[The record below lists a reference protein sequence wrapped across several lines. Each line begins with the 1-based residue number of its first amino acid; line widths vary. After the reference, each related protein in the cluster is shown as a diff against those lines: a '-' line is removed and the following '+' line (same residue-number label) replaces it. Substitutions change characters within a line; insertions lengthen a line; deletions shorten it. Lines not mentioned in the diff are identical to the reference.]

1 LQGFA
6 ALPARRTFDQ
16 AEEPCR
22 ISWNAYRAQK
32 NSPISSWSVF
42 DFENKKTKLAE
53 LERETERADFWNDS
67 TAAQRTMKAAAALR
81 EEVQSWGQF
90 RDHLRDLKEL
100 AELDDESLRGEL
112 DSAITATEQDLEK
125 RAFTAMLSGPYDRDG
140 ALLAI
145 HAGAGGT
152 DSQDWA
158 AMLERMY
165 LRWAEERGYK
175 TEMLDRTDGEEA
187 GLKSVTIA
195 IDGSYAY
202 GYLRSEKGVHRLV
215 RLSPFDAAHRRHT
228 SFALVE
234 VLPQVAMDD
243 AEVEINPSDIKI
255 DVFRS
260 SGAGGQNVQKNATA
274 IRLTHLPTGI
284 VVTCQNE
291 RSQLQN
297 RENALRVL
305 RARLVELKRA
315 EKDQEIAVLRGEYTK
330 AEWGS
335 QIRSYVL
342 HPYQMVK
349 DHRTDYETGNTQAV
363 LDGDLDAFMES
374 YLRLAA

>member
-1 LQGFA
+1 VEA
-6 ALPARRTFDQ
+6 P
-16 AEEPCR
+16 
-22 ISWNAYRAQK
+22 
-32 NSPISSWSVF
+32 
-42 DFENKKTKLAE
+42 
-53 LERETERADFWNDS
+53 DFWNDS
-67 TAAQRTMKAAAALR
+67 SAAQKTMKVVSNLR
-81 EEVQSWGQF
+81 AEVASWRTFQS
-90 RDHLRDLKEL
+90 HLHDLVEL
-100 AELDDESLRGEL
+100 SSLDDESLRAE
-112 DSAITATEQDLEK
+112 LEK
-125 RAFTAMLSGPYDRDG
+125 ETAALEADLDKRSFTAMLSGPYDDDD

-165 LRWAEERGYK
+165 LRWADARGFK
-175 TEMLDRTDGEEA
+175 TEILDRTDGEEA

-195 IDGSYAY
+195 MDGKYAY

-234 VLPQVAMDD
+234 ILPQVALDD
-243 AEVEINPSDIKI
+243 ADIEINPNDLKI

-297 RENALRVL
+297 RENAMRVL
-305 RARLVELKRA
+305 RARLLEIRHA

-349 DHRTDYETGNTQAV
+349 DHRTEYETGNTQAV
-363 LDGDLDAFMES
+363 LDGDLDAFMEA
-374 YLRLAA
+374 YLRQNA

>member
-1 LQGFA
+1 MM
-6 ALPARRTFDQ
+6 
-16 AEEPCR
+16 
-22 ISWNAYRAQK
+22 K
-32 NSPISSWSVF
+32 SVS
-42 DFENKKTKLAE
+42 D
-53 LERETERADFWNDS
+53 
-67 TAAQRTMKAAAALR
+67 LR
-81 EEVQSWGQF
+81 EEVETWRKFNG
-90 RDHLRDLKEL
+90 HLRDLMEL
-100 AELDDESLRGEL
+100 ARMDDESVRG
-112 DSAITATEQDLEK
+112 DLELETTVLETDLQK
-125 RAFTAMLSGPYDRDG
+125 RAFTTMLSGQYDDDD

-165 LRWAEERGYK
+165 LRWADTRGYK
-175 TEMLDRTDGEEA
+175 TEVLDRTEGEEA

-195 IDGSYAY
+195 INGKYAY

-234 VLPQVAMDD
+234 ILPQVAMDD
-243 AEVEINPSDIKI
+243 TEVEINPNDIKM

-274 IRLTHLPTGI
+274 VRLTHIPTGI

-297 RENALRVL
+297 RENAMRVL
-305 RARLVELKRA
+305 RARLLEIKHA
-315 EKDQEIAVLRGEYTK
+315 EKEQEIAVLRGEYTK

-349 DHRTDYETGNTQAV
+349 DHRTEYETGNTQSV
-363 LDGDLDAFMES
+363 LDGDLDALMDA
-374 YLRLAA
+374 YLRQSAS

>member
-1 LQGFA
+1 M
-6 ALPARRTFDQ
+6 
-16 AEEPCR
+16 E
-22 ISWNAYRAQK
+22 
-32 NSPISSWSVF
+32 SP
-42 DFENKKTKLAE
+42 
-53 LERETERADFWNDS
+53 DFWNE
-67 TAAQRTMKAAAALR
+67 TANAGRVMKTASALR
-81 EEVQSWGQF
+81 DEVESWKSLKQQL
-90 RDHLRDLKEL
+90 HDLTDL
-100 AELDDESLRGEL
+100 AKLGDESLRAEL
-112 DSAITATEQDLEK
+112 ETEIAKLEADLEK
-125 RAFTAMLSGPYDRDG
+125 RSFAAMLSGPYDHDD
-140 ALLAI
+140 AILAI

-158 AMLERMY
+158 EMLQRMY
-165 LRWAEERGYK
+165 LRWAEDHGF
-175 TEMLDRTDGEEA
+175 TMDILDTTPGEEA
-187 GLKSVTIA
+187 GIKSVTIA
-195 IDGSYAY
+195 VSGRYAF

-234 VLPQVAMDD
+234 VLPQVSMEEADID
-243 AEVEINPSDIKI
+243 INPGDIKL

-274 IRLTHLPTGI
+274 VRLTHLPTGI

-291 RSQLQN
+291 RSQIQN
-297 RENALRVL
+297 REFAMQIL
-305 RARLVELKRA
+305 RARLLELRQA
-315 EKDQEIAVLRGEYTK
+315 EREEERAVLRGEYTK

-349 DHRTDYETGNTQAV
+349 DHRTDFQAGNAQAV

-374 YLRLAA
+374 YLRSVRNNPNHA

>member
-1 LQGFA
+1 V
-6 ALPARRTFDQ
+6 RT
-16 AEEPCR
+16 
-22 ISWNAYRAQK
+22 SLN
-32 NSPISSWSVF
+32 SWSVF
-42 DFENKKTKLAE
+42 DLVNKGSQLASYENEINASTFWDNPA
-53 LERETERADFWNDS
+53 RAQQVS
-67 TAAQRTMKAAAALR
+67 RAAAALR
-81 EEVQSWGQF
+81 DEIDDW
-90 RDHLRDLKEL
+90 RRIKKR
-100 AELDDESLRGEL
+100 LDDLADLQQMGDASLEL
-112 DSAITATEQDLEK
+112 EIEQELGTLEADLQ
-125 RAFTAMLSGPYDRDG
+125 RRSFQAMLSGPYDGGD

-158 AMLERMY
+158 GMLMRMY
-165 LRWAEERGYK
+165 LRWAEANGHEAEVLDT
-175 TEMLDRTDGEEA
+175 TEGEEA
-187 GLKSVTIA
+187 GIKSVTIA
-195 IDGSYAY
+195 VNGRYAY

-215 RLSPFDAAHRRHT
+215 RLSPYDSAHRRHT

-234 VLPQVAMDD
+234 VLPQVALDD
-243 AEVEINPSDIKI
+243 PDIQVNPSDVKI

-291 RSQLQN
+291 RSQTQN
-297 RENALRVL
+297 REFAMRIL
-305 RARLVELKRA
+305 RARLSELRKA
-315 EKDQEIAVLRGEYTK
+315 EKEVEIAVLRGEYTK

-349 DHRTDYETGNTQAV
+349 DHRTGYETGNSQSV
-363 LDGDLDAFMES
+363 LDGGLQEFMEA
-374 YLRLAA
+374 YLRSAG

>member
-1 LQGFA
+1 M
-6 ALPARRTFDQ
+6 
-16 AEEPCR
+16 
-22 ISWNAYRAQK
+22 
-32 NSPISSWSVF
+32 
-42 DFENKKTKLAE
+42 KTV
-53 LERETERADFWNDS
+53 S
-67 TAAQRTMKAAAALR
+67 GLR
-81 EEVQSWGQF
+81 EEVESWRRF
-90 RDHLRDLKEL
+90 RDHLQDLTEL
-100 AELDDESLRGEL
+100 AHLGDESLRGEL
-112 DSAITATEQDLEK
+112 EAEISALETDLEK
-125 RAFTAMLSGPYDRDG
+125 RSFAAMLSGPYDSDD

-165 LRWAEERGYK
+165 LRWADARGYR
-175 TEMLDRTDGEEA
+175 TEILDRTEGEEA
-187 GLKSVTIA
+187 GLKSATIA
-195 IDGSYAY
+195 IDGKYAY

-234 VLPQVAMDD
+234 VLPQIAMDD
-243 AEVEINPSDIKI
+243 PELEINPSDIKM

-274 IRLTHLPTGI
+274 VRLTHLPTGI

-297 RENALRVL
+297 RENAMRVL
-305 RARLVELKRA
+305 RARLHEIKQA

-349 DHRTDYETGNTQAV
+349 DHRTEHETGNTQGV
-363 LDGDLDAFMES
+363 LDGGLDEFMEA
-374 YLRLAA
+374 YLRQSH

>member
-1 LQGFA
+1 LND
-6 ALPARRTFDQ
+6 L
-16 AEEPCR
+16 
-22 ISWNAYRAQK
+22 
-32 NSPISSWSVF
+32 V
-42 DFENKKTKLAE
+42 E
-53 LERETERADFWNDS
+53 LSR
-67 TAAQRTMKAAAALR
+67 L
-81 EEVQSWGQF
+81 G
-90 RDHLRDLKEL
+90 
-100 AELDDESLRGEL
+100 DESLRGEL
-112 DSAITATEQDLEK
+112 EKEIAALEADLDK
-125 RAFTAMLSGPYDRDG
+125 RSFTAMLSGPYDDDD

-165 LRWAEERGYK
+165 LRWADTRGFK
-175 TEMLDRTDGEEA
+175 TEILDRTDGEEA

-195 IDGSYAY
+195 IDGKYAY

-234 VLPQVAMDD
+234 ILPQVTMDD
-243 AEVEINPSDIKI
+243 AEIEINPNDIKI

-260 SGAGGQNVQKNATA
+260 SGAGGQNVQKNSTA
-274 IRLTHLPTGI
+274 IRLTHIPTGI

-305 RARLVELKRA
+305 RARLLEIKRA

-342 HPYQMVK
+342 HPYQMIK
-349 DHRTDYETGNTQAV
+349 DHRTEYETGNTQSV
-363 LDGDLDAFMES
+363 LDGDLDAFMEA
-374 YLRLAA
+374 YLRRKG

>member
-1 LQGFA
+1 MAGKEVTLKKLEGETQG
-6 ALPARRTFDQ
+6 PAF
-16 AEEPCR
+16 
-22 ISWNAYRAQK
+22 
-32 NSPISSWSVF
+32 WS
-42 DFENKKTKLAE
+42 DTA
-53 LERETERADFWNDS
+53 
-67 TAAQRTMKAAAALR
+67 AAQRTMKAASALR
-81 EEVQSWGQF
+81 EEVESWGKF
-90 RDHLRDLKEL
+90 RSRLHDLLEL
-100 AELDDESLRGEL
+100 AGMDDESLRP
-112 DSAITATEQDLEK
+112 DLEK
-125 RAFTAMLSGPYDRDG
+125 EIAALETDLDRRAFATMLSGRYDDDD

-165 LRWAEERGYK
+165 LRWAEGRGFE
-175 TEMLDRTDGEEA
+175 TETLDRTEGEEA
-187 GLKSVTIA
+187 GIKSVTIA
-195 IDGSYAY
+195 VDGKYAF

-243 AEVEINPSDIKI
+243 AEVEINPSDLKV

-274 IRLTHLPTGI
+274 IRLTHIPTGI

-297 RENALRVL
+297 RENAMRVL
-305 RARLVELKRA
+305 RARLLELKHA
-315 EKDQEIAVLRGEYTK
+315 ERDQEIAVLRGEYTK

-349 DHRTDYETGNTQAV
+349 DHWTEYETGNTQAV
-363 LDGDLDAFMES
+363 LDGNLDGFMEA
-374 YLRLAA
+374 YLRSTAS

>member
-1 LQGFA
+1 M
-6 ALPARRTFDQ
+6 
-16 AEEPCR
+16 
-22 ISWNAYRAQK
+22 K
-32 NSPISSWSVF
+32 SV
-42 DFENKKTKLAE
+42 
-53 LERETERADFWNDS
+53 S
-67 TAAQRTMKAAAALR
+67 GLR
-81 EEVQSWGQF
+81 EEVESWDKFQK
-90 RDHLRDLKEL
+90 RVHDMIEL
-100 AELDDESLRGEL
+100 ARLDDESLRDELEKEVVELEAEL
-112 DSAITATEQDLEK
+112 DK
-125 RAFTAMLSGPYDRDG
+125 RSFSAMLSGRYDEDD

-165 LRWAEERGYK
+165 LRWADARGFQ
-175 TEMLDRTDGEEA
+175 TEVLDRTEGEEA

-195 IDGSYAY
+195 IDGKYAY

-243 AEVEINPSDIKI
+243 AEVEINPNDLKI

-274 IRLTHLPTGI
+274 VRLTHIPTGI

-305 RARLVELKRA
+305 RARLLEIKRA

-349 DHRTDYETGNTQAV
+349 DHRTEHETGNTQAV
-363 LDGDLDAFMES
+363 LDGDLDAFMEA
-374 YLRLAA
+374 YLRQTA